1 MCSGEECTAVCVFF
15 LHSLRSPRCSE
26 VFRRVSEK
34 LLIKQLL
41 NVAAVTHGRR
51 GGVLFE
57 VLVLQVVYGS
67 TS

>member
-1 MCSGEECTAVCVFF
+1 MHSCVFF
-15 LHSLRSPRCSE
+15 LHFASQSTTFRSVQKSL
-26 VFRRVSEK
+26 SEK

-41 NVAAVTHGRR
+41 NVAAVTHGRC

-67 TS
+67 SS